1 MKQKTQF
8 EKHPSPIKFERIGN
22 EWYTSIRYKVGKAK
36 DVFNNPNDIEF
47 QTLKKCINAGEATT
61 KDWEI
66 LTRQERR

>member
-1 MKQKTQF
+1 MKQKTQL

-47 QTLKKCINAGEATT
+47 RTLKKCINEG
-61 KDWEI
+61 
-66 LTRQERR
+66 